1 MSIEQLLIVARANRT
16 PEQQHL
22 IDVKMKARRVVLE
35 AKLNKMMKELEVT
48 EELLNKRCVI

>member
-1 MSIEQLLIVARANRT
+1 MSIEQLLLIARSNRT

-48 EELLNKRCVI
+48 EELLNKRCTI

>member
-1 MSIEQLLIVARANRT
+1 MSIEELLLIARSNRT

-48 EELLNKRCVI
+48 EELLNKRCTI

>member
-1 MSIEQLLIVARANRT
+1 MSIEQLLLIARSNRT

-35 AKLNKMMKELEVT
+35 EKLNKMMKELEVT
-48 EELLNKRCVI
+48 EELLNKRCTI

>member
-1 MSIEQLLIVARANRT
+1 MSIEELLLIARSNRT

-22 IDVKMKARRVVLE
+22 IDVKMKARRIVLE

-48 EELLNKRCVI
+48 EELLNKRCTI

>member
-1 MSIEQLLIVARANRT
+1 MSIEELVLIERSNRT

>member
-1 MSIEQLLIVARANRT
+1 MSIEQLLLIARANRT

>member
-1 MSIEQLLIVARANRT
+1 MSIEQLLQIARSKRT

-48 EELLNKRCVI
+48 EELLNKRCTI